1 MGKRGGKYGALLPL
15 FFKNVPPNSVM
26 RSVCPV
32 PFAPEQA
39 DDVVRGRA
47 SAFCADD
54 ECGEGGDGR
63 GHDGVDAAHAGL
75 FLLTLL
81 GGVAVQTGTNMLNI
95 YGDYLSG
102 VDTEAPATME
112 ATAPEALA
120 SFQ

>member
-1 MGKRGGKYGALLPL
+1 MGRCFPFSSKT
-15 FFKNVPPNSVM
+15 FPPKSVM

-63 GHDGVDAAHAGL
+63 GYDGVDAAHAGL
-75 FLLTLL
+75 EDAE
-81 GGVAVQTGTNMLNI
+81 GE
-95 YGDYLSG
+95 
-102 VDTEAPATME
+102 EAG
-112 ATAPEALA
+112 
-120 SFQ
+120 